1 MRILTAMSAKLFTA
15 SAAALALSV
24 TPALAQE
31 SQFDRASAQID
42 AQAEQLDGGHGPGL
56 LLAILALAAI
66 IGAVLIAAGQEGD
79 DEDLPTSP

>member
-31 SQFDRASAQID
+31 SQFDRAPASIEDAEGID
-42 AQAEQLDGGHGPGL
+42 GNGPGL